1 MISKALRAGLRPTL
15 TAAVL
20 VGLAMSLP
28 TAQAAT
34 PASLAP
40 RITSAGGIDVV
51 PTPAGLG
58 LGGLQEQLM
67 SSCDIGSG
75 CAARTWQRLI
85 GSDANNPDAVI
96 TMKSNVGILP
106 TQRLAQRD
114 QLALAQQFNTYAAN
128 GGFAGYVSLGQRKGL
143 KVLVVSGRFDQTVDD
158 YVQLVQVRRGRRT
171 VMISVN
177 LDNRNAHTTLPSAA
191 SIRNLLAKA
200 RAALRQPW
208 PTVPPTVLP

>member
-1 MISKALRAGLRPTL
+1 MFSKALRSGFRPTL
-15 TAAVL
+15 TATVL
-20 VGLAMSLP
+20 VGMAMCLP

-34 PASLAP
+34 PAPAAP
-40 RITSAGGIDVV
+40 RITSAGGINIV

-58 LGGLQEQLM
+58 LGGLQEQLL
-67 SSCDIGSG
+67 SSCDIGAG
-75 CAARTWQRLI
+75 CAARTWQQLI

-96 TMKSNVGILP
+96 TMKGNVGVLP

-114 QLALAQQFNTYAAN
+114 QLALAQQFDTYAAN

-143 KVLVVSGRFDQTVDD
+143 RILVISGRFDQTVDD

-177 LDNRNAHTTLPSAA
+177 LDNRNVHTTLPSAT
-191 SIRNLLAKA
+191 SIRKLLAKA
-200 RAALRQPW
+200 RAALRQSW
-208 PTVPPTVLP
+208 NEVPPTVLP